1 MKRNMKRMITVILSV
16 LMLWCGCVSVYASDA
31 NAGVAPCLDNAYD
44 ASFTFVVTDPGV
56 ANFVVSYYGNPDTF
70 MVAKLTVTFE
80 KRYLGVF
87 WRTVD
92 IGTENNE
99 WVEYCGDQL
108 GDFIGNVTMDGTG
121 TYRAN
126 FTLTIYG
133 PDTADVIEETMQC
146 QYP

>member
-1 MKRNMKRMITVILSV
+1 MKSNVKKITIVMLSI
-16 LMLWCGCVSVYASDA
+16 LMLWCGCVSAYASDED
-31 NAGVAPCLDNAYD
+31 AGVAPCLDNAYNF
-44 ASFTFVVTDPGV
+44 SMSFVVVDPGV
-56 ANFVVSYYGNPDTF
+56 ADFFVSYNGNPDTF

-80 KRYLGVF
+80 KRFLGVF

-92 IGTENNE
+92 IGWENNE
-99 WVEYCGDQL
+99 WVGRNADLQ
-108 GDFIGNVTMDGTG
+108 GDFYDDVTLDGTG

>member
-1 MKRNMKRMITVILSV
+1 MKKNMKTIATVVLSV
-16 LMLWCGCVSVYASDA
+16 LLLWCACIPAYASDA

-44 ASFTFVVTDPGV
+44 ASMAFVVIDPGV
-56 ANFVVSYYGNPDTF
+56 ANFMVSYNGNPDTF
-70 MVAKLTVTFE
+70 TVAKLTVTFE
-80 KRYLGVF
+80 KRFLGIF

-99 WVEYCGDQL
+99 WVAYCYDL
-108 GDFIGNVTMDGTG
+108 RGDFYDNVTMDGTG

-126 FTLTIYG
+126 FKLEIMG
-133 PDTADVIEETMQC
+133 GGSVDVIEETMQC

>member
-1 MKRNMKRMITVILSV
+1 MKRNMKRMITVFLSV
-16 LMLWCGCVSVYASDA
+16 LMLWCGCVSAYASDA

-44 ASFTFVVTDPGV
+44 FAMSFAVIDPGV
-56 ANFVVSYYGNPDTF
+56 AEFVVSYNGDPNTF

-80 KRYLGVF
+80 KRFLGVF

-92 IGTENNE
+92 IGWENNE
-99 WVEYCGDQL
+99 WVGRNADLQGEFFDS
-108 GDFIGNVTMDGTG
+108 ITMNGTG

-133 PDTADVIEETMQC
+133 PDTADVIEESIVC
-146 QYP
+146 NYN

>member
-1 MKRNMKRMITVILSV
+1 M
-16 LMLWCGCVSVYASDA
+16 
-31 NAGVAPCLDNAYD
+31 
-44 ASFTFVVTDPGV
+44 
-56 ANFVVSYYGNPDTF
+56 VSYIGNPDTF

-92 IGTENNE
+92 IGWENNE
-99 WVEYCGDQL
+99 WVGRNADLRGEFYDY
-108 GDFIGNVTMDGTG
+108 VTLDGTG

-146 QYP
+146 TYP